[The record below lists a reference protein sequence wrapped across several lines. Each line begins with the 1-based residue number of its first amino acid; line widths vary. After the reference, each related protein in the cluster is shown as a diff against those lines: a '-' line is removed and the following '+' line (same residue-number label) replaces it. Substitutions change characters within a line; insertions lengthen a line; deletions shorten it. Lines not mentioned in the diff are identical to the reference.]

1 MPLKSK
7 LLFLVITVATIFT
20 GCQKDTQQSA
30 SHVNA
35 VNASLSGTWIQ
46 GTGIVTYYNAFGK
59 MLYSTTP
66 SFVNFQFDGK
76 TTACTMAANTAPLSG
91 SYDITTIGNADFI
104 NTGGNCGKHQYLI
117 IALHNLDL
125 TLSET
130 INTTTGDTLTVG
142 AKSIIYYR
150 SVQLNTYNRKS
161 LLVE

>member
-1 MPLKSK
+1 MPLKTK
-7 LLFLVITVATIFT
+7 LLFLVLIVDTIFT
-20 GCQKDTQQSA
+20 GCMKDTQQA
-30 SHVNA
+30 VPHVSA
-35 VNASLSGTWIQ
+35 VNASLTGTWMQ
-46 GTGIVTYYNAFGK
+46 GTGSVTYYNAFGK

-76 TTACTMAANTAPLSG
+76 TTAYMMAANSAPLPG
-91 SYDITTIGNADFI
+91 SYNINTVGNADFI
-104 NTGGNCGKHQYLI
+104 NTSGNFGKHQYLI

-142 AKSIIYYR
+142 AKSVIYYR

-161 LLVE
+161 LLLE